1 MNICILFNYLKMH
14 IEKNFK
20 ESKWLNVLK
29 QCAKVS
35 LKNTFFCNN
44 NMILDLRELLR
55 KPINKWMQRYHV
67 LWDFLELL
75 SAFNTPDNCQIL
87 FRLRV
92 QFLIRVSY
100 TIWNT
105 KICFFVPFLF
115 DNIIDVSYVLCIAC
129 KNWI

>member
-1 MNICILFNYLKMH
+1 MVKCVKTMCKGIV
-14 IEKNFK
+14 K
-20 ESKWLNVLK
+20 EHFL
-29 QCAKVS
+29 
-35 LKNTFFCNN
+35 CNN

-67 LWDFLELL
+67 LWDFLKLL

-129 KNWI
+129 KNLI